1 MTRIE
6 VQWISG
12 LLSFFLDQVA
22 SSPGWWEG
30 TDTACACAQ
39 WLLINRA
46 TSNEQL
52 KVPPMAQRLRAGSW
66 VNNSRGFVALK
77 KMFHVAS
84 QDLKVWS
91 WELGG
96 WDINRYHVYYGHLS
110 EIARSPSISSLSSVS
125 DRGTALMLNESVR
138 SDVVWTISH
147 LTARLFVS
155 GCVKSGSW
163 VSTN

>member
-6 VQWISG
+6 VQWTSG
-12 LLSFFLDQVA
+12 RKSFFLDQVA

-30 TDTACACAQ
+30 TDTACAPAK

-52 KVPPMAQRLRAGSW
+52 KGTTHGPMAQSRQLGQQLVVSW
-66 VNNSRGFVALK
+66 HFN
-77 KMFHVAS
+77 MCHVAS

-91 WELGG
+91 WELGA

-138 SDVVWTISH
+138 SDGVWTISH